1 MLQHNSLFEKQEQEF
16 FSSVF
21 AKLKVS
27 KLLND
32 AGIKKATG
40 YSAFMVFKIIFQL
53 VFLGKNWDR
62 FQNSNKSESYPAK
75 DVAYR
80 FLNSP
85 NQAWRKFLHR
95 LSLTIVHSFEKLT
108 SSSRTKVFIVD
119 DSVLSRNRSKKVE
132 LLAKV
137 YDHTINKFIKG
148 HNMLALGWSDGYSFL
163 PIDFSVLSSPNA
175 QNRYC
180 GIAENVDQRT
190 HGYKRRKEALFKK
203 TDALVQ
209 LVENALNAGF
219 SADYV
224 LMDSWFTH
232 APVLKKLKD
241 MGLDVIGMVKPLKQK
256 YLYKGQYLT
265 LKELYAK
272 LPKMPGSQVISSVTV
287 ETSCGLPLKL
297 VFVKNR
303 HNKREWLALLS
314 TDLTLDDN
322 EIVRIYGNRWDI
334 EVFFKF
340 SKSFLKLSK
349 EFEGRSFDMIIGHTT
364 IVFARYLI
372 LEWEH
377 RNNSDDRSFGGLFY
391 LYCEEVSDMD
401 FKTALQQLMDFV
413 LTFVNEIAA
422 EKESAIKCQLQ
433 ELISGFPSYIRNLFA
448 DLRCES

>member
-1 MLQHNSLFEKQEQEF
+1 MLNQNDSFEKQEQDF

-21 AKLKVS
+21 ARLKVS

-40 YSAFMVFKIIFQL
+40 YSVYMVFNMIFQL
-53 VFLGKNWDR
+53 VFIGKNWDR
-62 FQNSNKSESYPAK
+62 FQNSNKSKSYPAK
-75 DVAYR
+75 DVVYR

-85 NQAWRKFLHR
+85 NQAWRKFLHN
-95 LSLTIVHSFEKLT
+95 LSLTIVKSFEKLT
-108 SSSRTKVFIVD
+108 SSSRKKVFIID

-137 YDHTINKFIKG
+137 YDHTLNKFIKG

-163 PIDFSVLSSPNA
+163 PVDFSILSSPNY
-175 QNRYC
+175 QNRC
-180 GIAENVDQRT
+180 CEIDENVDKRS
-190 HGYKRRKEALFKK
+190 HGYKRRKEALMKK

-219 SADYV
+219 TADYV

-232 APVLKKLKD
+232 APVLKKLKN

-256 YLYKGQYLT
+256 YLYNDQYLT
-265 LKELYAK
+265 LKELYSK
-272 LPKMPGSQVISSVTV
+272 LPKTPRSQVISSVTV
-287 ETSCGLPLKL
+287 ETSCGLPVKI

-303 HNKREWLALLS
+303 DNKREWLAILS
-314 TDLTLDDN
+314 TDLSLDDN
-322 EIVRIYGNRWDI
+322 EIIRIYGNRWDI

-349 EFEGRSFDMIIGHTT
+349 EFQGRSFDMIVGHTT
-364 IVFARYLI
+364 IVFARFLI

-377 RNNSDDRSFGGLFY
+377 RHNNDDRSFGGLFY

-413 LTFVNEIAA
+413 LNIVNQMAA
-422 EKESAIKCQLQ
+422 EKESAIKSQLQ